1 MRPLVFVLSTAIS
14 LAALAVPSPADARGK
29 PRIEWKTVSV
39 PEGPDADRVA
49 RTLRSMLVRAS
60 RKADFGREG
69 GKVVVSARVVQLA
82 WEDRGDV
89 VRLSCTVVGR
99 LEGGPSARSRI
110 SFGGAPKDRAALEKQ
125 VLTMVANGVV
135 TRLAEIAR
143 SR

>member
-1 MRPLVFVLSTAIS
+1 MRPLVLL
-14 LAALAVPSPADARGK
+14 LAAALVLGATTTTVPADARGK
-29 PRIEWKTVSV
+29 PAVEWKSVSV
-39 PEGPDADRVA
+39 PDSKDSDRVA
-49 RTLRSMLVRAS
+49 RTLRSLLVRAS
-60 RKADFGREG
+60 RKADFGHGG

-99 LEGGPSARSRI
+99 VEGGPSARSRI
-110 SFGGAPKDRAALEKQ
+110 SFGAARKDRAQLEKQ

-143 SR
+143 TR